1 MGRKILFITTDQQR
15 FDALGCNGGLIARTP
30 NIDALAATGIN
41 YNRAHPQNVVCMPSR
56 STMITGQHVATHGVW
71 MNGVPLP
78 NDAPSVATTLHDA
91 GYKTALIGKA
101 HFEPFLDPF
110 LRFVENQLANSGA
123 HSLIEDGHLHRGFDH
138 MESAG
143 HGGMGSFHYAQWL
156 MKNHPEAVGMYY
168 RVLDMSLQVSA
179 EGGGDTGAPQA
190 HLNNIPR
197 EWYHTDW
204 VADRAIAW
212 LDSLDADA
220 DWFCWVSFP
229 DPHHPWD
236 PPASETHRVNWRD
249 IDLPA
254 GYPQNRAQREAI
266 LDNKPAQ
273 WRKWYDGEFVSN
285 YEAPLKWIPNTLT
298 DDQVREVNAL
308 THIEN
313 ELIDEAVGRMMKRI
327 DERGWGADTDVLFS
341 TDHGE
346 FQGDFGLLFKGPYH
360 VDSLMRIPLIWRPAP
375 SAGINPATV
384 DAPVGH
390 VSLASTFCHIAG
402 LPQPD
407 YAEAPRLPINEN
419 EATELGHERV
429 LTEWDSVL
437 FGKIVRLR
445 SICRDGWVATAC
457 MPGSLHDGTE
467 GELYN
472 LANDPLQQ
480 VNLWSDPSQKSLR
493 DDLLADMWD
502 HLPIPD
508 AVRRECDAPV

>member
-197 EWYHTDW
+197 EWYHTDL

-249 IDLPA
+249 LDLPA
-254 GYPQNRAQREAI
+254 GYPQNRAEREAI

>member
-249 IDLPA
+249 LDLPA

-266 LDNKPAQ
+266 LDHKPAQ

-285 YEAPLKWIPNTLT
+285 YEAPLKWVPNTLT

>member
-1 MGRKILFITTDQQR
+1 M
-15 FDALGCNGGLIARTP
+15 
-30 NIDALAATGIN
+30 
-41 YNRAHPQNVVCMPSR
+41 
-56 STMITGQHVATHGVW
+56 
-71 MNGVPLP
+71 
-78 NDAPSVATTLHDA
+78 
-91 GYKTALIGKA
+91 
-101 HFEPFLDPF
+101 
-110 LRFVENQLANSGA
+110 
-123 HSLIEDGHLHRGFDH
+123 
-138 MESAG
+138 
-143 HGGMGSFHYAQWL
+143 
-156 MKNHPEAVGMYY
+156 
-168 RVLDMSLQVSA
+168 
-179 EGGGDTGAPQA
+179 
-190 HLNNIPR
+190 
-197 EWYHTDW
+197 
-204 VADRAIAW
+204 
-212 LDSLDADA
+212 
-220 DWFCWVSFP
+220 
-229 DPHHPWD
+229 
-236 PPASETHRVNWRD
+236 
-249 IDLPA
+249 PA

-285 YEAPLKWIPNTLT
+285 YEPPLKWIPNTLT

-375 SAGINPATV
+375 SAGINPTTV

-445 SICRDGWVATAC
+445 SICRDGWIATAC

>member
-71 MNGVPLP
+71 INGVPLP

-249 IDLPA
+249 LDLPA

>member
-1 MGRKILFITTDQQR
+1 
-15 FDALGCNGGLIARTP
+15 
-30 NIDALAATGIN
+30 
-41 YNRAHPQNVVCMPSR
+41 
-56 STMITGQHVATHGVW
+56 
-71 MNGVPLP
+71 
-78 NDAPSVATTLHDA
+78 
-91 GYKTALIGKA
+91 
-101 HFEPFLDPF
+101 
-110 LRFVENQLANSGA
+110 
-123 HSLIEDGHLHRGFDH
+123 
-138 MESAG
+138 
-143 HGGMGSFHYAQWL
+143 
-156 MKNHPEAVGMYY
+156 
-168 RVLDMSLQVSA
+168 MSLQVSA

-190 HLNNIPR
+190 HINNIPR
-197 EWYHTDW
+197 ELYHTDW
-204 VADRAIAW
+204 VADRTIAW

-249 IDLPA
+249 LDLPA
-254 GYPQNRAQREAI
+254 GYTQNRAEREAI

-285 YEAPLKWIPNTLT
+285 YEAPLKWVPNTLT

-327 DERGWGADTDVLFS
+327 DERGWGADTDILFS

-375 SAGINPATV
+375 SVGINPATV
-384 DAPVGH
+384 VAPVGH

-407 YAEAPRLPINEN
+407 YAEAPRLPVNEN
-419 EATELGHERV
+419 EVTELGHERV

-437 FGKIVRLR
+437 FGKIVSLR

-457 MPGSLHDGTE
+457 MPGSIHDGTE

-480 VNLWSDPSQKSLR
+480 TNLWSDPSQKSLR

-502 HLPIPD
+502 HLPTPD

>member
-249 IDLPA
+249 LDLPA

-429 LTEWDSVL
+429 LTEWDSML

>member
-266 LDNKPAQ
+266 LDHKPAQ

>member
-249 IDLPA
+249 LDLPA

-327 DERGWGADTDVLFS
+327 DERGWGADTDVLFL
-341 TDHGE
+341 TDHG
-346 FQGDFGLLFKGPYH
+346 
-360 VDSLMRIPLIWRPAP
+360 
-375 SAGINPATV
+375 
-384 DAPVGH
+384 
-390 VSLASTFCHIAG
+390 
-402 LPQPD
+402 
-407 YAEAPRLPINEN
+407 
-419 EATELGHERV
+419 
-429 LTEWDSVL
+429 
-437 FGKIVRLR
+437 
-445 SICRDGWVATAC
+445 
-457 MPGSLHDGTE
+457 
-467 GELYN
+467 
-472 LANDPLQQ
+472 
-480 VNLWSDPSQKSLR
+480 
-493 DDLLADMWD
+493 
-502 HLPIPD
+502 
-508 AVRRECDAPV
+508 